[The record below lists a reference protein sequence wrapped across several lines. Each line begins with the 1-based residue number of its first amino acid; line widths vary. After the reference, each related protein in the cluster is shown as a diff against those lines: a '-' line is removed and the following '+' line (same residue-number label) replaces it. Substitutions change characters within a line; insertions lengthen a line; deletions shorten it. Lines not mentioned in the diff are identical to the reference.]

1 MEWKFFSRAPIGGG
15 EWLAYV
21 DPGNCP
27 YDYVPAFVQENGFL
41 PTECLNCYKPLI
53 FWKSDS
59 KTPAKFKRLLASLEV
74 GIEGKYNDEVVVF
87 YTSSPRKVSELG
99 DLLTAK
105 LVEFGIDGRFQW
117 RVSGRYWQV
126 RYPEFFISAKQLSS
140 KAIPKTVPGLSA
152 ADWLARR
159 R

>member
-1 MEWKFFSRAPIGGG
+1 MEWKSFIHEPTDDG
-15 EWLAYV
+15 EWLAYA
-21 DPGNCP
+21 DPGSCP
-27 YDYVPAFVQENGFL
+27 YDHVPTFVRENGFL

-59 KTPAKFKRLLASLEV
+59 KTPTKFKRLLASLDIGV
-74 GIEGKYNDEVVVF
+74 AGKYNGGVVVF
-87 YTSSPRKVSELG
+87 YTNSPRKVLELG
-99 DLLTAK
+99 NLLTTK
-105 LVEFGIDGRFQW
+105 LAEFDIDGRFEW

-126 RYPEFFISAKQLSS
+126 KYPEFFISAKELSS

-152 ADWLARR
+152 ANWLARR